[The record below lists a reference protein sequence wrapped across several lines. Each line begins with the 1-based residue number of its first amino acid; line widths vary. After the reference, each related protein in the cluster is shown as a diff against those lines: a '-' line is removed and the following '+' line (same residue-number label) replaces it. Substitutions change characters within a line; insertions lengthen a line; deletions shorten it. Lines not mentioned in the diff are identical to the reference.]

1 MINVYLRDRT
11 LIAHDKGDKLFTTD
25 HGRGWEK
32 VAVIKDSVN
41 YEPVIERLKKQYN
54 AAEVV
59 KECTTRARWG
69 WKYFTPEEKAKLVE
83 ASRAANTG
91 KIVSTDTK
99 TKMANA
105 KRGKASNALGSR
117 KSVMSKALVSIARM
131 GNSTVTGLTWCH
143 CPTTGKEGRKRE
155 LPDGWRWGRSP
166 EVKDYLRRY

>member
-32 VAVIKDSVN
+32 VSTIKDSAN
-41 YEPVIERLKKQYN
+41 YDTVIERLVKQYN
-54 AAEVV
+54 ATEVV
-59 KECTTRARWG
+59 KECTTRAKIG
-69 WKYFTPEEKAKLVE
+69 WKYMTESQRARTIKALKAVHTGKDVSEQSKAKM
-83 ASRAANTG
+83 AA
-91 KIVSTDTK
+91 
-99 TKMANA
+99 A
-105 KRGKASNALGSR
+105 KRGRESNAKGSK
-117 KSVMSKALVSIARM
+117 KSAMSRTLVSIARM

-155 LPDGWRWGRSP
+155 LPVGWAWGRSP